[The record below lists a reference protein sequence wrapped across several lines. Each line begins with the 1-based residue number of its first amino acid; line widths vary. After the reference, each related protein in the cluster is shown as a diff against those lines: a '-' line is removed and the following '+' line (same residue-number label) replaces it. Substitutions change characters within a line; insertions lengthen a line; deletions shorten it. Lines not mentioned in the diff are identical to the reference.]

1 MWSLSQSPRE
11 CRWARLTRLPTRS
24 RCASTRA
31 ECMGAVLWRCRF
43 VINPGSRCSSMQ
55 TPPVCCRPE
64 IGWLPYAERADPR
77 RRRRERY
84 ELFAV
89 LHICQRCRFARLS
102 CELVLPPLH
111 RRYCVSLGPW
121 LVLAPSPRR
130 RRSFNLDTVLRG
142 GTRHVNAAP
151 AGPAEEIW
159 LNCLQGQ
166 NFVSDA
172 FQQLCTCG

>member
-1 MWSLSQSPRE
+1 MLNELILGVVGENGTSFLQS
-11 CRWARLTRLPTRS
+11 CTSAIVVGLPDS
-24 RCASTRA
+24 R
-31 ECMGAVLWRCRF
+31 
-43 VINPGSRCSSMQ
+43 
-55 TPPVCCRPE
+55 
-64 IGWLPYAERADPR
+64 
-77 RRRRERY
+77 
-84 ELFAV
+84 
-89 LHICQRCRFARLS
+89 
-102 CELVLPPLH
+102 ELVLPPLH